1 MLSLHPG
8 WVQTD
13 MGGPHAT
20 LTIEQSV
27 AGLADV
33 IERSGGGGYRF
44 VDYTGKVL
52 PF

>member
-8 WVQTD
+8 WVHTD
-13 MGGPHAT
+13 IGGPHAT
-20 LTIEQSV
+20 LTVAQSM

-33 IERSGGGGYRF
+33 IERAGGGGYRF
-44 VDYTGKVL
+44 VDYTGKDL